1 MHAICHMPTFS
12 EIICRAQSWLQKI
25 VHLWYKLQSIAS
37 HFILISTLQVTAVVE
52 AALVEAVEAE
62 ALEVVAMIKAHPHQ

>member
-1 MHAICHMPTFS
+1 
-12 EIICRAQSWLQKI
+12 
-25 VHLWYKLQSIAS
+25 
-37 HFILISTLQVTAVVE
+37 VTAVVE